1 MHNEPMR
8 TFFLLC
14 AALAVTGC
22 ASISNLQMAD
32 TLGRGGFQV
41 GIEPGVWAAT
51 STNPATST
59 STSNAAW
66 LPHVDVSAR
75 FGVSEGV
82 DLGLRAGMSFLELQ
96 SKFLFTKPGDKHL
109 AVSIAPTIGGLV
121 LGGSSNTS
129 SSIGGILNIG
139 LPVLIGIKTSNGS
152 EFVIGPRLQSMVL
165 FAGATTGG
173 AVVGLGAGS
182 SVGFAWR
189 LSDNFGLMPEV
200 SVVVPLV
207 GAAAFSSQI
216 TTGSALGTG
225 ILMFQAKLGLLIGKF
240 RPLNNDVRQ
249 APRTPP
255 PPPRYSNQPL
265 PPEPPAPQGDPGW
278 SSPPPPPP
286 PPPPAQP

>member
-1 MHNEPMR
+1 MHNGAMR
-8 TFFLLC
+8 TFFVLC
-14 AALAVTGC
+14 ATTVVTGC
-22 ASISNLQMAD
+22 ASISNVQMAD

-96 SKFLFTKPGDKHL
+96 TKFLFTKPGDRHL
-109 AVSIAPTIGGLV
+109 AVSLAPTIGGFV
-121 LGGSSNTS
+121 LGGSSTTS
-129 SSIGGILNIG
+129 SSLGGILNVG

-152 EFVIGPRLQSMVL
+152 EFVIGPRLQSLIL
-165 FAGATTGG
+165 FAGTSAGG
-173 AVVGLGAGS
+173 AVFGLGAGT

-189 LSDNFGLMPEV
+189 ISDNFGLMPEA

-207 GAAAFSSQI
+207 GAAAFSSQV

-225 ILMFQAKLGLLIGKF
+225 LLMFQAKLGVLIGRF
-240 RPLNNDVRQ
+240 RPLNQDLQQ

-255 PPPRYSNQPL
+255 PPPRYTNPPL
-265 PPEPPAPQGDPGW
+265 PPEAPQPQG
-278 SSPPPPPP
+278 PPPPPLPPP
-286 PPPPAQP
+286 PPPPAT